1 MNYEHLHDFN
11 FERFDHLAFDALY
24 VCVAIAIFVIIE
36 RGLYFAYLSL
46 SSGRIARVLERDAP
60 AAGTPVVGSPAAG
73 LAAPRSLA
81 AGLPPTGWLAAGTPR
96 VGTPASG
103 SLADGTPASGS
114 FAAGTS
120 AAGSPAARL
129 RALDELQAKDP
140 LTAAIRRYAM
150 LQSRG
155 GTTRD
160 ASEDYS
166 AALFIEVDKKI
177 SARLWLLDTIVTA
190 APLLGLLGT
199 ILGIMETFTALAQ
212 GGISDPGEVSRGIG
226 TALIATA
233 IGIATALL
241 GLFGNNILN
250 RYADA
255 LIEDFKSYVLRIPAK
270 PAAA

>member
-1 MNYEHLHDFN
+1 MNFEHLHDLN
-11 FERFDHLAFDALY
+11 YERFHHFAFDALY
-24 VCVAIAIFVIIE
+24 LCVAIAIFVILE

-46 SSGRIARVLERDAP
+46 RSGRIARLLERDAP
-60 AAGTPVVGSPAAG
+60 AT
-73 LAAPRSLA
+73 RSRTL
-81 AGLPPTGWLAAGTPR
+81 G
-96 VGTPASG
+96 
-103 SLADGTPASGS
+103 
-114 FAAGTS
+114 
-120 AAGSPAARL
+120 
-129 RALDELQAKDP
+129 ELQAKDP
-140 LTAAIRRYAM
+140 ITAAIRRYAV
-150 LQSRG
+150 LQSRK

-160 ASEDYS
+160 ESEDYS

-241 GLFGNNILN
+241 GLFGNNVLN
-250 RYADA
+250 RYANA
-255 LIEDFKSYVLRIPAK
+255 LIEDFKSYVLRIHAPS
-270 PAAA
+270 AAD